1 LFDIVALL
9 DRAETGTERMNP
21 VQINNIDHANLR
33 VGPSAGAAFGDAANQ
48 ALVFPAE
55 FEELQREFAIIFR
68 RRDNGLQA
76 YALLGLDRDENLFLS
91 GDRWASR
98 YVPAT
103 HQRGP
108 FSIGVAPASA
118 DGAPG
123 EPMIHVDMDDPRVGE
138 SAGLSLFLEHGG
150 NTPYLNHISGVLQ
163 LLYQEME
170 SAPAAY
176 AALDAAGLLTPVTL
190 TIDVSEDR
198 RYTLPDVLVVDV
210 ERLAAVT
217 GEPLERLY
225 GSGILRLAILAAA
238 SLGNVQQLIARKQKL
253 PGATG

>member
-1 LFDIVALL
+1 
-9 DRAETGTERMNP
+9 MNP

-33 VGPSAGAAFGDAANQ
+33 VSPVAGAAFGDAANQ

-68 RRDNGLQA
+68 RREIGLQA

-91 GDRWASR
+91 GDRWNSR
-98 YVPAT
+98 YVPAS

-108 FSIGVAPASA
+108 FSIGMAPAGA
-118 DGAPG
+118 DAAAG
-123 EPMIHVDMDDPRVGE
+123 EPMIHVDMDDPRVGDSE
-138 SAGLSLFLEHGG
+138 GLPLFLEHGG
-150 NTPYLNHISGVLQ
+150 NAPYLTHISGVLR

-170 SAPAAY
+170 NAPAAY
-176 AALDAAGLLTPVTL
+176 AALDEAGLLTPVTL

-198 RYTLPDVLVVDV
+198 RYTVPDVLVVDV
-210 ERLAAVT
+210 ERLAALT
-217 GEPLERLY
+217 GEPLERLHR
-225 GSGILRLAILAAA
+225 SGVLRLAILAMA

-253 PGATG
+253 PDAIG